1 MKGVNYL
8 VFIILFPWLGLCQN
22 PLLEVKLDSFDN
34 YYYRSH
40 FLDGGV
46 FLSSISSI
54 GTFSSKKDW
63 QMENIELSGVLVDH
77 LLPVSPILIKDG
89 YLIMLGMTH
98 LDRNYKFYTFSINL
112 LSRQLRIIDSITILG
127 PLNGFYH
134 TKIFRHRELNNI
146 CISFINGGLPVE
158 KIVLFKIYD
167 SGFIRDTI
175 ELNRASANG
184 PNTLFSHRWIHQITP
199 ISETRLVTT
208 GSNRFVSIVD
218 TNMNIVYRGAINK
231 FEPKINGNITANR
244 PELFVED
251 SENILAVDVFPYDVP
266 NFYEQYIYRIKINE
280 DSLYLDS
287 FLVTSNAEKQT
298 KLDPSITKGEG
309 NYYYTVVTEGE
320 ELGTYKVNTSN
331 YFYITKFR
339 GLQEVWKKRYGGNY
353 YFRVLDMMYF
363 DTCKIIVLG
372 SIYDYFKNGF
382 HQGFYTVL
390 DCEGNVLSSNV
401 DIKQQEINVYPNP
414 SSGIFHISMQESPEY
429 SDVHIFV
436 YDLNGREVLRLIN
449 HKSPHIKVDLN
460 DFQAGPY
467 LLKLVEGRKTYSSM
481 IQLIK

>member
-1 MKGVNYL
+1 MKRLNYL
-8 VFIILFPWLGLCQN
+8 ICIILFPWLGRSQN
-22 PLLEVKLDSFDN
+22 ALLEVKLDSFDN

-40 FLDGGV
+40 FLDGKV
-46 FLSSISSI
+46 FLSSISTI

-63 QMENIELSGVLVDH
+63 QMENIELSGVLIDH
-77 LLPVSPILIKDG
+77 LLPVSPIIFNQG
-89 YLIMLGMTH
+89 NLIMLGMTH

-127 PLNGFYH
+127 PLNAFYH
-134 TKIFRHRELNNI
+134 TKIFRHRNLNNI
-146 CISFINGGLPVE
+146 CISFNNAISYAD

-184 PNTLFSHRWIHQITP
+184 PNTLFSHRWIHQIAP
-199 ISETRLVTT
+199 ISKNRLVTT

-244 PELFVED
+244 PEIFVED
-251 SENILAVDVFPYDVP
+251 SENIIAVDVFPYDVP
-266 NFYEQYIYRIKINE
+266 NFFEQYLYRIKIKE

-287 FLVTSNAEKQT
+287 FLVASNTEKQS
-298 KLDPSITKGEG
+298 KLDPAITQGEG
-309 NYYYTVVTEGE
+309 NYFYTVVTEGE
-320 ELGTYKVNTSN
+320 ELGTFKVNTSN
-331 YFYITKFR
+331 YFYITKFQ
-339 GLQEVWKKRYGGNY
+339 GFEEVWKKRYGGNY

-372 SIYDYFKNGF
+372 SIYDYFKNGY

-390 DCEGNVLSSNV
+390 DCDGNILSSNV
-401 DIKQQEINVYPNP
+401 DIKEQEINVYPNP
-414 SSGIFHISMQESPEY
+414 SFGIFHISIPDNLEY
-429 SDVHIFV
+429 SDVHIYV
-436 YDLNGREVLRLIN
+436 YDLNGRDVLRLNN
-449 HKSPHIKVDLN
+449 HRSSNIKVDLN
-460 DFQAGPY
+460 DFQAGYY
-467 LLKLVEGRKTYSSM
+467 LLKLVTGRKTYSRM
-481 IQLIK
+481 VQLIK